1 MPSITA
7 LTASDIM
14 TWSVMIEMSPKAG
27 FFSLIRSRA
36 AIAKNAKT
44 QVASFARFGSLT
56 PPAAVTAC

>member
-1 MPSITA
+1 
-7 LTASDIM
+7 
-14 TWSVMIEMSPKAG
+14 MIEMSRKAG
-27 FFSLIRSRA
+27 FFSLIRLVA